1 MLSLNIKLRVKN
13 LIERC
18 GTRNLFKICKKLNIE
33 VLFMDLGNI
42 KGFYNSAVGNK
53 FIAINEK
60 LTEWEIK
67 IVLAHE
73 LGHALLHCDKTTRFL
88 LDYTKIV
95 RTARQEKEANEFAAY
110 LLEGIL
116 GEERIPEEELFL
128 KREILEEIMGYLG

>member
-1 MLSLNIKLRVKN
+1 MNIKLRVKN

-18 GTRNLFKICKKLNIE
+18 GTRNIFKICKKLNIE
-33 VLFMDLGNI
+33 VVFMELGNI

-53 FIAINEK
+53 FIAINDK

-88 LDYTKIV
+88 LDHTKII
-95 RTARQEKEANEFAAY
+95 RTAKQEREANEFAAY

-116 GEERIPEEELFL
+116 GEEYVPDKELFL
-128 KREILEEIMGYLG
+128 KKEILEEIKEYLG

>member
-1 MLSLNIKLRVKN
+1 MNIKLRVKN

-18 GTRNLFKICKKLNIE
+18 GTRNLFEICKKLNIE

-42 KGFYNSAVGNK
+42 KGFYNSIIGNK

-88 LDYTKIV
+88 LDHTRII
-95 RTARQEKEANEFAAY
+95 RTAKQEKEANEIAAY
-110 LLEGIL
+110 LLEGVL
-116 GEERIPEEELFL
+116 ENEYIPDEELFL
-128 KREILEEIMGYLG
+128 NREILEEIKEYLR

>member
-1 MLSLNIKLRVKN
+1 MNIKLRVKN

-18 GTRNLFKICKKLNIE
+18 GTRNIFKICKKLNIE
-33 VLFMDLGNI
+33 VVFMELGNI

-53 FIAINEK
+53 FIAINDK

-88 LDYTKIV
+88 LDHTKII
-95 RTARQEKEANEFAAY
+95 RTAKQEREANEFAAY
-110 LLEGIL
+110 LLDEVL
-116 GEERIPEEELFL
+116 EEEYIKEEELFL
-128 KREILEEIMGYLG
+128 DRQVLEDIKKYLG